1 MNDTTVIFTRGI
13 LKDDGSG
20 NEEMTRSHDTWVL
33 LLVVSVLSTLL
44 CVIVIICCLWF
55 CLKFCLNPSLLNSWR
70 QVQCF
75 PNNQP
80 GFPPNPREFVDME
93 EISEKIAELKATKVN
108 ANHNSGA
115 SEHLGYKPGSKNF
128 SLPILPTPRSWTPSP
143 PFPQTS
149 HNQKLNTNHHLSC
162 NNCCKNHCHHCR
174 THHECFTA
182 FEDASRCQICSFEAT
197 RKLSNFHKYC
207 KDIQT
212 PRRPKTEITRTMSYR
227 KSSTFIPG
235 VFEGENSS
243 LGSKKN
249 LPRETSEN
257 ISENNLSYKKKL
269 QKSVSN
275 KRFQSKGM
283 GKISKRPNT
292 PMVVAQESVSSESSD
307 AASALNRSSGTY
319 WKIFHT
325 KESHNDETKDFG
337 EEDSK
342 YDATEPSMS
351 WDHLAPDLSRS
362 KEEYV
367 EAKAEIDP
375 SRVTA
380 VFHQD
385 KNIEENG
392 SENVNISVQTSSV
405 I

>member
-13 LKDDGSG
+13 LK
-20 NEEMTRSHDTWVL
+20 
-33 LLVVSVLSTLL
+33 
-44 CVIVIICCLWF
+44 
-55 CLKFCLNPSLLNSWR
+55 
-70 QVQCF
+70 
-75 PNNQP
+75 
-80 GFPPNPREFVDME
+80 
-93 EISEKIAELKATKVN
+93 
-108 ANHNSGA
+108 GA

-149 HNQKLNTNHHLSC
+149 HNQKLNSNHHLSC
-162 NNCCKNHCHHCR
+162 HNCCKNHCHHCR

-182 FEDASRCQICSFEAT
+182 FDDASRCQICSFEAT
-197 RKLSNFHKYC
+197 RKLSNFQKYC

-212 PRRPKTEITRTMSYR
+212 PRRPKTEIARSKSTFHLPLNLQATANSNAMHSCPNSSSQSSKKEGEELSNNNDLNKSFSNSVASRPRSSLGTERNKNDTDPTQAMTYR
-227 KSSTFIPG
+227 KPSTSIPG

-249 LPRETSEN
+249 LPRETNEN
-257 ISENNLSYKKKL
+257 ISE
-269 QKSVSN
+269 
-275 KRFQSKGM
+275 
-283 GKISKRPNT
+283 RPNT
-292 PMVVAQESVSSESSD
+292 PMVVTQESVSSESSD

-319 WKIFHT
+319 WKLYHA
-325 KESHNDETKDFG
+325 KESHNGDTKDFG
-337 EEDSK
+337 EGDSK

-367 EAKAEIDP
+367 EAKAEVDP

-385 KNIEENG
+385 KNVEENG